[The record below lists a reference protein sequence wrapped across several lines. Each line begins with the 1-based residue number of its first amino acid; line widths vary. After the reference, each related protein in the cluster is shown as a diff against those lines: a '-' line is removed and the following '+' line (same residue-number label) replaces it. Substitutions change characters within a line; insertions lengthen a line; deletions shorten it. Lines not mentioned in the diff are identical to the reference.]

1 METIKFYVHG
11 LPTPQGSARAF
22 MAGGRPVITSA
33 NKNLGDWRRL
43 IADAS
48 QKHAQMLAGPI
59 SLQLRFYLPR
69 PKSTPKK
76 TYWPAKR
83 PDLDKLIRAV
93 GDALTGI
100 MWADDSQICV
110 IYALK
115 FYADKDHPPG
125 VDIGIWGDAT

>member
-1 METIKFYVHG
+1 MRHIAFYVHG
-11 LPTPQGSARAF
+11 IPESQGSARAF
-22 MAGGRPVITSA
+22 VRGGKPIITTT

-43 IADAS
+43 VADAS
-48 QKHAQMLAGPI
+48 QEHAQMLGGSI
-59 SLQLRFYLPR
+59 SLRLHFYLPR

-76 TYWPAKR
+76 VEWPAKR

-115 FYADKDHPPG
+115 NYADEAHPPG
-125 VDIGIWGDAT
+125 VDIGIWGE

>member
-1 METIKFYVHG
+1 MKHVAFRVYG
-11 LPTPQGSARAF
+11 LPESQGSARAF
-22 MAGGRPVITSA
+22 VRGGRPVITST

-43 IADAS
+43 VADAS
-48 QKHAQMLAGPI
+48 QKHADLLGGAV
-59 SLQLRFYLPR
+59 SLSLKFYLPK

-76 TYWPAKR
+76 VYWPAKR

-110 IYALK
+110 IFALK
-115 FYADKDHPPG
+115 FYADGEHPPG
-125 VDIGIWGDAT
+125 VDIGIWGD